1 MDDILPIIRYW
12 IPTDEA
18 VFVSFSKPAKIYA
31 TKLKPSMIK
40 KASNKSTI
48 LNINNPSRST
58 KKTNVANS
66 IFSFCLVK
74 KICHRYTLTIK
85 NKMAKIEKITLFCK
99 ITFELSSTH
108 SIDNGVVRMIKKSN
122 EEKKVIKQSEEIA
135 ELFSSIKKVK
145 KINSVNKTANSIS
158 Q

>member
-1 MDDILPIIRYW
+1 
-12 IPTDEA
+12 
-18 VFVSFSKPAKIYA
+18 
-31 TKLKPSMIK
+31 
-40 KASNKSTI
+40 
-48 LNINNPSRST
+48 
-58 KKTNVANS
+58 
-66 IFSFCLVK
+66 
-74 KICHRYTLTIK
+74 
-85 NKMAKIEKITLFCK
+85 MAKIEKITLFCK